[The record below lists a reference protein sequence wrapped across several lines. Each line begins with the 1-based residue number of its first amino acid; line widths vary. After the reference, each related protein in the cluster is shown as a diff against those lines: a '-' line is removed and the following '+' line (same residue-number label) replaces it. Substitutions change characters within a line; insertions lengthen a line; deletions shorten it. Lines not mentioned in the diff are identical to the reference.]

1 MIKLL
6 ANFFCN
12 LGEQSNLQVS
22 TEKCY
27 KTSNLI
33 ILIFQ
38 EHIKLNNEQSY
49 LWLSPSVTSR
59 ELLAFGKHLEK
70 ELDVSW
76 LT

>member
-38 EHIKLNNEQSY
+38 EHIMNKVTCGY
-49 LWLSPSVTSR
+49 L
-59 ELLAFGKHLEK
+59 HQ
-70 ELDVSW
+70 
-76 LT
+76 